1 MLQLFKRHH
10 EKKQKLS
17 NNTSR
22 SAMDGGTVANGHH
35 EPQRRPMFAMIC
47 ANNVNRSTAAHDH
60 LHAAGLRVCSYGA
73 GPRVSFPGRTMSTPR
88 VFAFAT
94 PYEAMHRQLKKEDEE
109 FFTRNGVLEMLERDI
124 ATKRCP
130 ERWQALS
137 NKQLQQI
144 DVVVCL
150 DYRMFLTVL
159 EGASFGFCDRRARP
173 TCLLRNLLFVCLFAC
188 LLTRAVCSLA
198 CCADLSMRIRLSF
211 KKKRMHLICLDVEDT
226 PEDACSGGLSALEL
240 CKELDAASKD
250 AAYAEL
256 TEERVKQIV
265 VDYEKRHNT
274 QLFYL
279 GLRI

>member
-1 MLQLFKRHH
+1 
-10 EKKQKLS
+10 
-17 NNTSR
+17 
-22 SAMDGGTVANGHH
+22 MDGGTVANGHH

-109 FFTRNGVLEMLERDI
+109 LFTRNGVLAMLERDI

-159 EGASFGFCDRRARP
+159 E
-173 TCLLRNLLFVCLFAC
+173 
-188 LLTRAVCSLA
+188 
-198 CCADLSMRIRLSF
+198 DLSMRIRLSF

-240 CKELDAASKD
+240 CKELDAASKA